1 MSTLNQPIT
10 SSTST
15 PKLIRKPMPTDR
27 PNLQQVGPVL
37 PKGTIERPYHIGNT
51 RRDPELGSR
60 PRSKA
65 AHTTTPA
72 FGSDLAAKPS
82 ADMSSRRRSQDAR
95 SLTGSIQSR
104 ADRSDSVTKSLFSRG
119 TKLLKRQNSKSNL
132 TSLRTLDWV
141 EASYERDQIQ
151 ELAGWRLLKHSR
163 IDSTG
168 SAKDIKQNIS
178 EPYNFQHLTHAHAC
192 QFQELERTR
201 DNELVSEFSAIR
213 ASQAPRRELRG
224 IKAQCLHSRNASSEA
239 LQQTSPTQS
248 HTNSITPPNLS
259 PIRSRNPMR
268 DDASPSNVKD
278 GKAVRLSPYIDNC
291 SQRSPKF
298 SKPTTPPMSP
308 PRPPARVSSRA
319 AFALFLDPSLS
330 YQASPTGSTS
340 EQSITGY
347 SFATSDT
354 TSALNSPMETTS
366 IKKDHARM
374 DPLGIGHAMTT
385 PDDTALTLRPLP
397 LSPPGSDLADVPEDD
412 VSSYFKRSSVRHSRA
427 GSAARHSRSHPS
439 NLSGASASSHP
450 SLGVLSETPG
460 SPPCGSRTID
470 PTLPNMRDLYD
481 GLNRPSVIRRIS
493 APSKELDGCWEDDID
508 WCYEH
513 AAEADCDFEWDCQS
527 KNGDELT
534 ASGIAVVGAT
544 ADACTGFGSGSE
556 ENADPLINQ
565 CGVPAPALVIAAGSN
580 LCMPTSSST
589 SYLAIPELE
598 PSSTDSAQSSAVSL
612 PEALT
617 HLQLRVSSHVT
628 EKSTLK
634 ATASDMFT
642 SPQPVYIPSDYEAQ
656 MMDEALYRE
665 ILSDEYLSEH
675 YVPLYNDSIDAARR
689 FEDSPRSSH
698 SPPSTCHSRE
708 SVIFSS
714 AESLA
719 KQRREN
725 NSFSSLP
732 ELVHSKASGERFDIV
747 ATQLAEHIAS
757 LTTLTEA
764 TSSGQGITSTTQRC
778 SQTLAKKVAHQTI
791 LKKANSC
798 GNLLDCRAATAPAA
812 NSSPSP
818 HPHHGRAQSE
828 AATRIL
834 DDSLPQPARPSTLK
848 RVRSAGAGNLLGKSS
863 YTLFPATSVKTS
875 S

>member
-1 MSTLNQPIT
+1 
-10 SSTST
+10 
-15 PKLIRKPMPTDR
+15 MPTDR
-27 PNLQQVGPVL
+27 PHLQQVGPVL
-37 PKGTIERPYHIGNT
+37 PKGTIERPYHIGNK
-51 RRDPELGSR
+51 RRDLELGSR
-60 PRSKA
+60 PRSKT

-95 SLTGSIQSR
+95 SLAGSIQSR

-168 SAKDIKQNIS
+168 SGRTSHLLLLHEIMLMTRLAKDIKQNIS
-178 EPYNFQHLTHAHAC
+178 EPYNFQHLTHAHAR

-248 HTNSITPPNLS
+248 HTNPITPPNLS

-268 DDASPSNVKD
+268 DASPSNVNED
-278 GKAVRLSPYIDNC
+278 KAVRFSPFIDSC
-291 SQRSPKF
+291 SQRSPKC
-298 SKPTTPPMSP
+298 SKSTTPPMSP
-308 PRPPARVSSRA
+308 PPPARVSSRA

-330 YQASPTGSTS
+330 YQASPSGSTS
-340 EQSITGY
+340 EQSITAY

-366 IKKDHARM
+366 IKKDNARM

-397 LSPPGSDLADVPEDD
+397 LSPPGSDLADVPEED
-412 VSSYFKRSSVRHSRA
+412 VSSYFKRNSVRHSRLASA
-427 GSAARHSRSHPS
+427 GSTVRHSRSHPS
-439 NLSGASASSHP
+439 KLPGVNASSHP

-460 SPPCGSRTID
+460 PPPRSSRTID
-470 PTLPNMRDLYD
+470 PTLPSMTDSCD
-481 GLNRPSVIRRIS
+481 GLTRPSIIRRVS

-534 ASGIAVVGAT
+534 AFSIATVGAT
-544 ADACTGFGSGSE
+544 ADACTGSGSGSE
-556 ENADPLINQ
+556 ENADLLINQ
-565 CGVPAPALVIAAGSN
+565 CGFAAPPLVSAAGSN
-580 LCMPTSSST
+580 SCMPTSSNI

-628 EKSTLK
+628 DKSALK

-642 SPQPVYIPSDYEAQ
+642 SPQPVYIPSDSEAQ

-665 ILSDEYLSEH
+665 ILSEEYLSEH

-698 SPPSTCHSRE
+698 SPPSTCQSRE
-708 SVIFSS
+708 SVTLSS

-725 NSFSSLP
+725 HSFSSLP
-732 ELVHSKASGERFDIV
+732 ELVHSKTSRERFDIV
-747 ATQLAEHIAS
+747 ANQLAEHIAT
-757 LTTLTEA
+757 LTLTEA
-764 TSSGQGITSTTQRC
+764 TSSGQGITSPTQRC
-778 SQTLAKKVAHQTI
+778 SQTLAKEVAHHTI

-798 GNLLDCRAATAPAA
+798 GNLLDCHAATAPAA
-812 NSSPSP
+812 TSSLSP
-818 HPHHGRAQSE
+818 HAHHGRAQSE
-828 AATRIL
+828 AATRMLSL
-834 DDSLPQPARPSTLK
+834 DGQLPQPARPFTLK

-863 YTLFPATSVKTS
+863 YTLFPATSAKTS